1 MSKHKSSFPLRNS
14 DYPNTFISEIDV
26 SLDDPDH
33 EVKLVWKGP
42 KAKDQE
48 TGPFKSSPGAGVIG
62 MDCND
67 EKTSQTSGSM
77 CTPKGTRTV
86 ESIQDRLGDDEHATH
101 VTMFDNHTGPKGEAP
116 RGIALHFYPNVP
128 DFPASHGCVR
138 LKEERVAE
146 LIHDNVVVNVT
157 KVVVSG
163 TWKKPAHQWAG
174 PHHKAHPKTKAKAK
188 AKK

>member
-1 MSKHKSSFPLRNS
+1 MSKHKHKSSFPLRNS
-14 DYPNTFISEIDV
+14 DFPNTFISEIDV

-33 EVKLVWKGP
+33 WVTLVWKGP
-42 KAKDQE
+42 NAKAQK
-48 TGPFKSSPGAGVIG
+48 TGPFKSSPGAGVMG

-67 EKTSQTSGSM
+67 VKTSQTNGSM

-86 ESIQDRLGDDEHATH
+86 ESLLDRLSDDEHAVH
-101 VTMFDNHTGPKGEAP
+101 VTMFDNA
-116 RGIALHFYPNVP
+116 RGIALHFYPHVP

-138 LKEERVAE
+138 LKEEQVAQ
-146 LIHDNVVVNVT
+146 LIHDNSVINVT

-174 PHHKAHPKTKAKAK
+174 PHHRKHPKAKAK
-188 AKK
+188 TKK